1 MQGLYKI
8 YGRKMLGVLEQLRRD
23 QGSTVGR
30 VKGDRVR
37 KKKTKK
43 TNKNKKPYISLRK
56 HGESHSQNHFSVKTG
71 NLGSQVSFNFYM
83 KHFD

>member
-37 KKKTKK
+37 KKKKQKKQTK
-43 TNKNKKPYISLRK
+43 TKNHIFR
-56 HGESHSQNHFSVKTG
+56 
-71 NLGSQVSFNFYM
+71 
-83 KHFD
+83 